1 MSTILSRLMNEI
13 LIIIYINTIVWLLVP
28 IRQIKTNFF
37 LFFVILGALDPI
49 YISCFYLFKLNVETI
64 FLLGTGFLTFGAF
77 INFNTKHRLVLSS
90 IITILCV
97 ISILYYNEYYLEIE
111 LIIHLAIF
119 FNFLAILLKN
129 FSTHRDI
136 KYFSLLLVLYEIS
149 LLVKFYL
156 TFSQTQLGPSYFHF
170 TSIIQII
177 IGIFFLFINEK
188 NSKSISFN

>member
-1 MSTILSRLMNEI
+1 MNDV
-13 LIIIYINTIVWLLVP
+13 LIIIFTLAFIWLIVPV
-28 IRQIKTNFF
+28 RQYKTKYF
-37 LFFVILGALDPI
+37 LYFLILGVLDPI
-49 YISCFYLFKLNVETI
+49 YITSFYLFKVNVETI
-64 FLLGTGFLTFGAF
+64 FLLGTGLLTFGAF
-77 INFNTKHRLVLSS
+77 INFNIKYRLVLSS
-90 IITILCV
+90 IITILCLA
-97 ISILYYNEYYLEIE
+97 SILYYKEYYLEIE

-119 FNFLAILLKN
+119 FNFFAILLKD
-129 FSTHRDI
+129 FSMHRDI